1 MVGFFSFK
9 SPAILTPGKWKVV
22 RILMS
27 PARGKAISLPGE
39 DLNRRAKL
47 TFVSQVLA
55 QAAQLLSGLCFTPII
70 VHGLN
75 QELYGA
81 WGMITSLLGFLGLA
95 NLNATSILKLV
106 LGVRQH
112 NPDVAEKRRLIGAA
126 LWQWGVLLPIILIA
140 GTLLVFFA
148 PRLVPTSPENFTAV
162 YWTMALMVL
171 NVPLMQL
178 CSLPASVLSGQNLNY
193 KAMGLNAAMVI
204 VGGALNALGV
214 LAGFGLVIL
223 AITTL
228 IGILLVNGARLYVVR
243 RNVPWFGIERPR
255 PAEIRTM
262 IRLSIPGT
270 LGTAAGGLL
279 SSADVL
285 LFGYFFGTGA
295 ASIYMIT
302 GALIRYAVTPFQQL
316 LGSGN
321 AGIGFLVGK
330 GEWPRLAA
338 LRLELHQTALWGFGV
353 IGALVLTCNHLFVH
367 FWVGDRFYG
376 GLPLELGIVL
386 CAFFRQMA
394 QIDAIPLDASLRL
407 YPKVTTMIVWSI
419 LGLAAGWGLAGLI
432 GPAGIPLGMALG
444 QSGLWASYQFLLRRY
459 TGLPVGRHVR
469 HLARAFAVFG
479 VTLSGWVLLRWFH
492 PLAAST
498 WWGLAGKSMLI
509 ALLAGIAGGFLG
521 LSSPVRLR
529 LWQRIGPSQF
539 FLRR

>member
-1 MVGFFSFK
+1 MAGFFSFK
-9 SPAILTPGKWKVV
+9 SLAIVTPEKWKVV

-27 PARGKAISLPGE
+27 PANGKVIALPGE

-47 TFVSQVLA
+47 TFASQVLA
-55 QAAQLLSGLCFTPII
+55 QAAQLLSGLFFTPII
-70 VHGLN
+70 VHGLDR
-75 QELYGA
+75 ELYGA
-81 WGMITSLLGFLGLA
+81 WGMITSMLGFLGLA

-112 NPDVAEKRRLIGAA
+112 NPDVSEKRRLIGAA

-171 NVPLMQL
+171 SVPLMQL

-193 KAMGLNAAMVI
+193 KAMGLNATMVI
-204 VGGALNALGV
+204 AGGALNALGI

-228 IGILLVNGARLYVVR
+228 VGILLVNGARLYVVR
-243 RNVPWFGIERPR
+243 RDVPWFGIERPR
-255 PAEIRTM
+255 PAEIREM

-270 LGTAAGGLL
+270 LGTAAAGLL
-279 SSADVL
+279 GSADVL

-302 GALIRYAVTPFQQL
+302 GALIRYVVTPFQQL

-353 IGALVLTCNHLFVH
+353 ISAIVITCNHLFVH

-376 GLPLELGIVL
+376 GLPLDLGIVL
-386 CAFFRQMA
+386 CAFFRQMV

-407 YPKVTTMIVWSI
+407 YPKVTMMIVWSI
-419 LGLAAGWGLAGLI
+419 LGLSACWGLAGLI

-444 QSGLWASYQFLLRRY
+444 QGGLWATYQVLLRRY
-459 TGLPVGRHVR
+459 TGLPIAR
-469 HLARAFAVFG
+469 HLQGLARPLGVFALVISG
-479 VTLSGWVLLRWFH
+479 CILIRWHYPLSIT
-492 PLAAST
+492 T
-498 WWGLAGKSMLI
+498 WWGLGGTISLVAFISG
-509 ALLAGIAGGFLG
+509 LACGFLG
-521 LSSPVRLR
+521 LSSPVRNS
-529 LWQRIGPSQF
+529 LWQRLAPWQLFS
-539 FLRR
+539 